1 MQKQIEQYIDNIKQD
16 YVGWG
21 NNIPKTGTEKTVRD
35 NMVKEFCES
44 ISVKPGKKYIKVM
57 TKIGTSNSVH
67 SFIAS
72 KDFTTSNGVQFK
84 QGDILKAASWALPAL
99 NAPRGNIFGEYVVK
113 WTGACYMDG
122 QKRLVV

>member
-1 MQKQIEQYIDNIKQD
+1 MQKQIEQYIENIKQD

-21 NNIPKTGTEKTVRD
+21 NPKTGTEKTVRD

-72 KDFTTSNGVQFK
+72 KDFTTSKGVQFK

-122 QKRLVV
+122 QKRLLV